1 MSYSLDK
8 RAKKSK
14 TEHDLTRHDTG
25 RHDTTRDDTTR
36 HDTTPHDTTRHDT
49 TRHDTTRRKKK
60 EERRKKKEERR
71 KKKEKFALIQTLEPE
86 RPLLSRMQ
94 LHFPLRFTKP
104 QLQLWPTD
112 ADSQSVLRRLGKKAQ
127 AQQPH
132 SIIPPR
138 WTRQQVIRAKR
149 TRPCPG

>member
-36 HDTTPHDTTRHDT
+36 HDTTRHDT
-49 TRHDTTRRKKK
+49 TREERRRRKK
-60 EERRKKKEERR
+60 EEKL
-71 KKKEKFALIQTLEPE
+71 ALFQTLRPE

-94 LHFPLRFTKP
+94 LHFLLRFTKP